1 MFQNMVQFN
10 GYYGCPDY
18 LIEGR
23 SIVTSK
29 KGHKLIYP
37 FNYENTCGHEKL
49 RDHKSFVSIA
59 KQVEKSTTET
69 GKIVPQY
76 GLKGCSWPMVFP
88 KFDIVRGAAID
99 YMHLVL
105 IGVLR
110 MLMKLWFDQSHRKA
124 DWFMG
129 GYVQEIDQRMAA
141 VEPPIVISRIP
152 RSIANDLKHW
162 KASEY
167 RSFLLVYGVIAL

>member
-1 MFQNMVQFN
+1 MTYVLGFSLFSSGRQYTVKRILLSAIFDAWAKSMFQNIVQFN
-10 GYYGCPDY
+10 GYYGCPDC
-18 LIEGR
+18 LIERR

-59 KQVEKSTTET
+59 KQAEESKTET
-69 GKIVPQY
+69 RKIVPQY
-76 GLKGCSWPMVFP
+76 GLKGCSWPMVFT
-88 KFDIVRGAAID
+88 KFDIVQGVAID

-105 IGVLR
+105 IGVVK

-124 DWFMG
+124 
-129 GYVQEIDQRMAA
+129 
-141 VEPPIVISRIP
+141 
-152 RSIANDLKHW
+152 N
-162 KASEY
+162 
-167 RSFLLVYGVIAL
+167 